1 MRSKSPSSIE
11 LLPSIYSIPFLL
23 VFTFFVVWISKIW
36 PLITFSPNNVLSFLW
51 NTYDHKTYQ
60 VLCFYIILDTRVTIS
75 PHFVY
80 ICAICTSTNYCCVI
94 NLATFHTRFMGDA
107 ITSVVFFFNNFLH
120 ETK

>member
-60 VLCFYIILDTRVTIS
+60 VLCFYIILDTSVDIL
-75 PHFVY
+75 HYFVY
-80 ICAICTSTNYCCVI
+80 IRAISTNKIYSCVV
-94 NLATFHTRFMGDA
+94 NMATF
-107 ITSVVFFFNNFLH
+107 TSIQGVYKVSPHPPYLDNRSRN
-120 ETK
+120 